1 MNHGAAVTMIDRCTL
16 PENWRVL
23 GDEEGLPPLPP
34 ADLELHR
41 SPGICDPLT
50 DDLVSLIEA
59 MVDERRRASIDA
71 FA

>member
-1 MNHGAAVTMIDRCTL
+1 M
-16 PENWRVL
+16 
-23 GDEEGLPPLPP
+23 PPLPP

-59 MVDERRRASIDA
+59 LVDERRRASLEA

>member
-1 MNHGAAVTMIDRCTL
+1 MTMIDRCTL

-34 ADLELHR
+34 AALELHR

>member
-1 MNHGAAVTMIDRCTL
+1 M
-16 PENWRVL
+16 
-23 GDEEGLPPLPP
+23 PPLPP
-34 ADLELHR
+34 TDLEPHR

-59 MVDERRRASIDA
+59 MVDERRRTSVNA

>member
-1 MNHGAAVTMIDRCTL
+1 M
-16 PENWRVL
+16 WRSATRTATWC
-23 GDEEGLPPLPP
+23 DEEGLPPLPP
-34 ADLELHR
+34 TDLEPHR

-59 MVDERRRASIDA
+59 MVDERRRTSVNA

>member
-1 MNHGAAVTMIDRCTL
+1 MVLQVAADGRQRMH
-16 PENWRVL
+16 EL
-23 GDEEGLPPLPP
+23 GEADGFPPLPA

-50 DDLVSLIEA
+50 DDLVSLIES
-59 MVDERRRASIDA
+59 MVDERRRASLEA